1 MTGEN
6 KAKQPAALLINKEGG
21 FAAKTHGPDR
31 AEWTLFRH
39 TAAHRHAN
47 RGLSAVR
54 RNRTRAAERRI
65 GDVRRPAICKSLR
78 VGGNPQYHPCR
89 YTVSGLERLEGPSVG
104 AIAAAPAGPPIRLQ
118 DYSQPDDHLSPV

>member
-39 TAAHRHAN
+39 TPAHRHAN
-47 RGLSAVR
+47 SGLSAVR

-65 GDVRRPAICKSLR
+65 SDLRRPAISESMPLGR
-78 VGGNPQYHPCR
+78 NPQYHPCPDR
-89 YTVSGLERLEGPSVG
+89 KSTRLNS
-104 AIAAAPAGPPIRLQ
+104 
-118 DYSQPDDHLSPV
+118 SH